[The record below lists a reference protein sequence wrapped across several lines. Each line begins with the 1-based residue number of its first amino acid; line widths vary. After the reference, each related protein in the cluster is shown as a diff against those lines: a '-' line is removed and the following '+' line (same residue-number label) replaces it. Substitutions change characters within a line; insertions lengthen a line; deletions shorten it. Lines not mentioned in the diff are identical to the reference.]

1 MTTAAGPVGDAD
13 DLLPMDR
20 AVRLDRLRRR
30 LADDELDALV
40 VTKPQNIRWLTGF
53 TGSAGTA
60 VVTEDELTVI
70 TDDRYEIQVAQQL
83 EVAGVSA
90 TVAIDRDRSGPVG
103 AGVGT
108 AARVGLEAAHLT
120 WDLAR
125 QVERWLDGRDVV
137 ATVDLVEALRQDKDA
152 GEIARLRRAAGIAD
166 AALALLAPSL
176 VVGRTERA
184 IARELDRLMIDL
196 GADGL
201 SFPTIVAAGPNSAKP
216 HATPSDRPLAP
227 GDAVVMDF
235 GAAVDGYGSDM
246 TRSFLLDPVADEVLD
261 RYRAV
266 EAAQAAGV
274 ATVVAGVEERTV
286 DAACRDLLTER
297 GLGEA
302 FVHGTGHGIGLEIHE
317 QPFLSTR
324 ATGSLRA
331 GQVVTVEPGVYLPGD
346 GGIRIEDSVLV
357 TDDGGVA
364 LTGAP
369 KDHLVPTD

>member
-1 MTTAAGPVGDAD
+1 MTTTPASGAAGV
-13 DLLPMDR
+13 DLPPMDR
-20 AVRLDRLRRR
+20 GARLDRLRRR
-30 LADDELDALV
+30 LDEDGLDALV

-53 TGSAGTA
+53 TGSAGAA
-60 VVTEDELTVI
+60 VVTADDLTVV

-83 EVAGVSA
+83 DAAAVAA
-90 TVAIDRDRSGPVG
+90 TVAIDRDRSGPVR
-103 AGVGT
+103 AGVGA
-108 AARVGLEAAHLT
+108 AARVGLEAGHAT
-120 WDLAR
+120 WATAR
-125 QVERWLDGRDVV
+125 QVDGWLDGREVV
-137 ATVDLVEALRQDKDA
+137 ATLDLIEALRQDKDP

-166 AALALLAPSL
+166 GALARIAPSL
-176 VVGRTERA
+176 VAGRTEREV
-184 IARELDRLMIDL
+184 ARDLDRTMVDL
-196 GADGL
+196 GAEGL
-201 SFPTIVAAGPNSAKP
+201 SFPTIVATGPNSAKP

-227 GDAVVMDF
+227 GDAVVIDF

-246 TRSFLLDPVADEVLD
+246 TRSFLIDPVADAAID

-274 ATVVAGVEERTV
+274 AAVAAGVDERAV

-324 ATGSLRA
+324 ATGVLRA

-357 TDDGGVA
+357 TDDGCVP

-369 KDHLVPTD
+369 KDHHVPTR